1 MNSIY
6 IPYNI
11 DQTFSLIVY
20 SNGLYCLMETNMEK
34 EQPMYMGK
42 DRIKVETII
51 KNIKKASIK
60 QNTKNTKLK
69 IYKVDSEGNIKFT
82 PQSSFYNIIPND

>member
-1 MNSIY
+1 MY

-11 DQTFSLIVY
+11 DQTFSLIIY

-42 DRIKVETII
+42 DRIKLEAII
-51 KNIKKASIK
+51 KSIK
-60 QNTKNTKLK
+60 QAATKQKTKNTKLK
-69 IYKVDSEGNIKFT
+69 IYKVDSDGIIKFT
-82 PQSSFYNIIPND
+82 PQSSFYNIIPNN